1 MTTAVVSE
9 GDIPQ
14 VTIKTNMFQG
24 SFSTEGVSIESVV
37 KRLQDPLAR
46 VSCFSGSNPG
56 YMLKG
61 LEVHGVKFAK
71 KGKLGE
77 SLYTWNEG
85 EVMNVHWSVTEQCGS
100 VQLSCTTVPYNLK
113 VSIFFF
119 GSGKVKICGALIN
132 PYTAASQKSGHAVE
146 EIINKYDLLND
157 AVQSY
162 MDELKS
168 LTCTLLDA
176 IPDTPSFI
184 PGIMNGQFELGM
196 HISNVNGLSL
206 FASNHMKDTFVFVRG
221 QEPEINGRKFSVQFY
236 LTEKLH
242 MSFDH
247 LGKVQIFCAKS
258 FNDMTRC
265 WKTFVDLLTRGVDK
279 EIIELSDLPEQKKS
293 HKAGF
298 RVRKIARTK

>member
-1 MTTAVVSE
+1 MASAVVSE
-9 GDIPQ
+9 DDIPQ

-24 SFSTEGVSIESVV
+24 SFATEGVSIESVV
-37 KRLQDPLAR
+37 KRLRDPTAR

-56 YMLKG
+56 DMLQG
-61 LEVHGVKFAK
+61 LRLHCVKFAK
-71 KGKLGE
+71 KGKLGVTL
-77 SLYTWNEG
+77 SSWYEG
-85 EVMNVHWSVTEQCGS
+85 EVMNDHWSIAEECGS
-100 VQLSCTTVPYNLK
+100 IQISCTTVPYDLK

-146 EIINKYDLLND
+146 EIMNKYDLLND

-176 IPDTPSFI
+176 IPDTPSFA

-206 FASNHMKDTFVFVRG
+206 FATKHMKDTFVFARG
-221 QEPEINGRKFSVQFY
+221 QEPEINGRKFSVQLY
-236 LTEKLH
+236 LTDKLH

-265 WKTFVDLLTRGVDK
+265 WKAFVDLLTRAIDK
-279 EIIELSDLPEQKKS
+279 ETIELSDLPEQKKS

-298 RVRKIARTK
+298 RARKRSRTK

>member
-1 MTTAVVSE
+1 MASAVVSE
-9 GDIPQ
+9 DDIPQ

-24 SFSTEGVSIESVV
+24 SFATEGITIESVA
-37 KRLQDPLAR
+37 KRLQNPVAR
-46 VSCFSGSNPG
+46 VSCFSGSNTG
-56 YMLKG
+56 GMLIG
-61 LEVHGVKFAK
+61 LEIHRVKFAK

-85 EVMNVHWSVTEQCGS
+85 EVMNVHWSVTELCGS
-100 VQLSCTTVPYNLK
+100 IQLSCTTVPYDKK

-119 GSGKVKICGALIN
+119 GNGKVKICGALVD
-132 PYTAASQKSGHAVE
+132 PYTAASKKSGHVVE

-168 LTCTLLDA
+168 FTCTLLDA
-176 IPDTPSFI
+176 IPDTPSFT
-184 PGIMNGQFELGM
+184 PSLMNGQFELGM

-206 FASNHMKDTFVFVRG
+206 FALKHMKDTFVFVRG
-221 QEPEINGRKFSVQFY
+221 QEPEINGRKFSVQLY
-236 LTEKLH
+236 LTDKLH

-247 LGKVQIFCAKS
+247 FGKVQIFCAKS

-265 WKTFVDLLTRGVDK
+265 WKAFVDLLTRAIDK
-279 EIIELSDLPEQKKS
+279 ETIELSDLPEQKKS

-298 RVRKIARTK
+298 RARKRSRTK

>member
-1 MTTAVVSE
+1 MASAVVSE
-9 GDIPQ
+9 DDIPQ

-24 SFSTEGVSIESVV
+24 SFATEGVSIESVT

-46 VSCFSGSNPG
+46 VSCFSGSNPSG
-56 YMLKG
+56 MLKG
-61 LEVHGVKFAK
+61 LEVHTVKFAK
-71 KGKLGE
+71 KGRLGE
-77 SLYTWNEG
+77 SLYTWRGG

-100 VQLSCTTVPYNLK
+100 VQISCTTVPYNLK

-119 GSGKVKICGALIN
+119 GNGKIKICGALIN
-132 PYTAASQKSGHAVE
+132 PYTAASQKSGHAIE

-168 LTCTLLDA
+168 LTCILLDA
-176 IPDTPSFI
+176 IPDTPSFT

-206 FASNHMKDTFVFVRG
+206 FALRNMKDTFVFARG
-221 QEPEINGRKFSVQFY
+221 QEPEINGRKFSVQLY
-236 LTEKLH
+236 LTDKLH

-247 LGKVQIFCAKS
+247 LGKVQLFCAKS

-265 WKTFVDLLTRGVDK
+265 WKAFVDLLTRAIDK
-279 EIIELSDLPEQKKS
+279 EIIELSDLPEEKKS

-298 RVRKIARTK
+298 RMRKRARTK

>member
-1 MTTAVVSE
+1 MAIVSE
-9 GDIPQ
+9 DEIPQ

-24 SFSTEGVSIESVV
+24 SFATTGVSIESVA

-46 VSCFSGSNPG
+46 VSCFSGSNSG
-56 YMLKG
+56 SMLEG
-61 LEVHGVKFAK
+61 LEVHAVKFAK
-71 KGKLGE
+71 KGRLGE
-77 SLYTWNEG
+77 SLYTWHEG

-100 VQLSCTTVPYNLK
+100 IQLSCTTVPYNLK

-119 GSGKVKICGALIN
+119 GSGKIKICGALIN

-176 IPDTPSFI
+176 IPDTPSFS

-196 HISNVNGLSL
+196 HITNVNGLSL
-206 FASNHMKDTFVFVRG
+206 FASKHMKDVFVYTRG
-221 QEPEINGRKFSVQFY
+221 QEPEINGRKFSVQLY
-236 LTEKLH
+236 LTDKLH

-247 LGKVQIFCAKS
+247 LGKVQLFCAKS

-265 WKTFVDLLTRGVDK
+265 WKAFVDLLTRAIDK
-279 EIIELSDLPEQKKS
+279 EVIELSDLPEQKKS

-298 RVRKIARTK
+298 RVRKRARTK